1 MSRAPHRRSVGLRPP
16 TRCESLTEIPHRL
29 SAYHPVALAL
39 DRCGSLP
46 LRLWQIDAVL
56 AEFLRTLGEAT
67 SAPIAL
73 VRRRGRIDH
82 LIDHLRCQLRSTGFV
97 RCLAGRLCSVLVSDP
112 SSTRRRMA
120 SCASVHTG
128 QPPVWD
134 RFSTSGVDWVPLKLH
149 LG

>member
-1 MSRAPHRRSVGLRPP
+1 MSRALRRRFLGLRPP
-16 TRCESLTEIPHRL
+16 TRCESLTEIQHRL

-39 DRCGSLP
+39 DRTYSAHSFP
-46 LRLWQIDAVL
+46 LHLWQIDAVL

-97 RCLAGRLCSVLVSDP
+97 RCLAGRLCRCPRFQRQLDE
-112 SSTRRRMA
+112 STDGFRA
-120 SCASVHTG
+120 AG
-128 QPPVWD
+128 
-134 RFSTSGVDWVPLKLH
+134 
-149 LG
+149 